1 MVVVAGICNNDRN
14 KKGGD
19 MSETSVASAGP
30 TSMSERIALKFASF
44 LNILSAIWLSC
55 LALLILYDVVGREAF
70 GSPLYGT
77 NEIVANSVLSIL
89 FLQLPLSILDR
100 RSLRTTITY
109 GVLGTRGKGFV
120 DAASYF
126 FGACLFLAIAFGG
139 WNFMIEAWEIGEVEG
154 SGIVTI
160 PVYPIRTL
168 VVAIG
173 AIGTLICLMMSW
185 HALVDPETIVEHD

>member
-1 MVVVAGICNNDRN
+1 
-14 KKGGD
+14 
-19 MSETSVASAGP
+19 MSDSSVGSAAP
-30 TSMSERIALKFASF
+30 TSMIDRVALAFANF
-44 LNILSAIWLSC
+44 LNVLSAIWLSC

-89 FLQLPLSILDR
+89 FLQLPLSVLAR
-100 RSLRTTITY
+100 RSLRTTISY
-109 GVLGTRGKGFV
+109 GVLGTRGKGII
-120 DAASYF
+120 DAFSYF

-139 WNFMIEAWEIGEVEG
+139 WHFMIEAWEIGEVEG

-168 VVAIG
+168 VVVIG
-173 AIGTLICLMMSW
+173 AIGSLICLMMSMR
-185 HALVDPETIVEHD
+185 ALFAPETIVEHD